1 MSGGAPLWRHR
12 WGVPDTW
19 AVGGQPAQRS
29 DEWGIE
35 KPRRCEG
42 THRPRGGW
50 GTGVQTAGPR
60 PPAGPG
66 TQAERDAS
74 GHSGPRGPARGPQL
88 SRHRG
93 DRSAESPCPDPGSD
107 RGGRGELRASGCPQ
121 GFAGAGNRRSEG
133 PRDPWRRRA
142 DRAPA
147 APGGAWSSAVGF
159 GVRLH
164 TARTVRR
171 WGLSPQSPGKQGIIH
186 PEFPKSGVH
195 IPQKA
200 RPADSENGERRSGSR
215 TKTPT
220 SRRVGCSSPR
230 RRGYSLR
237 RRRGSDSPNQA

>member
-1 MSGGAPLWRHR
+1 MGHR
-12 WGVPDTW
+12 RPNRRPEATGRAWHAGR
-19 AVGGQPAQRS
+19 ARCQR
-29 DEWGIE
+29 
-35 KPRRCEG
+35 
-42 THRPRGGW
+42 
-50 GTGVQTAGPR
+50 ALR
-60 PPAGPG
+60 PPGPG
-66 TQAERDAS
+66 T
-74 GHSGPRGPARGPQL
+74 
-88 SRHRG
+88 RHRG
-93 DRSAESPCPDPGSD
+93 DRSAESPCPDPESD

-171 WGLSPQSPGKQGIIH
+171 WGLSPQSPGKWGVIH

-237 RRRGSDSPNQA
+237 RRTGTGSPNLQRTGAQACRLPRPT